1 MYAQL
6 LNLRLSWKGSP
17 LADTGHGTNR
27 KWQASGAC
35 GPCKPTRVK
44 SKRFHSTPPLIL
56 CPPPAPG
63 FPPLLP
69 TLSILFLFYLP
80 FTWSLL
86 LCATCP
92 GQRKKKAAGTS
103 RAEEVVLA
111 AIARDPCRSLWAFS
125 ASSGASCPSCPS
137 SSSCCSWAPSKVT
150 ADAAYTPV
158 NLQCLEDNYST
169 VIRVYGL

>member
-6 LNLRLSWKGSP
+6 LNLQLSWEGSP
-17 LADTGHGTNR
+17 VADTGHDTNR

-35 GPCKPTRVK
+35 GACKPTRVK

-63 FPPLLP
+63 FPP
-69 TLSILFLFYLP
+69 Y
-80 FTWSLL
+80 SLL
-86 LCATCP
+86 VLPVVYLVSAFFMHCACCLFSQ
-92 GQRKKKAAGTS
+92 GRGRRQRE
-103 RAEEVVLA
+103 RAEQEEVVLG
-111 AIARDPCRSLWAFS
+111 AIARHPCRSLWAFS

>member
-69 TLSILFLFYLP
+69 TLSILFLLYLP

-92 GQRKKKAAGTS
+92 GQRKKKAAVAEQRRLCLLRLPGIHAGPCGLS
-103 RAEEVVLA
+103 RQALELRVLPALLHPPA
-111 AIARDPCRSLWAFS
+111 AP
-125 ASSGASCPSCPS
+125 
-137 SSSCCSWAPSKVT
+137 
-150 ADAAYTPV
+150 
-158 NLQCLEDNYST
+158 
-169 VIRVYGL
+169 GLRQR